1 MIHFDPG
8 CVNYVVI
15 TIHPATTDDLPSIN
29 FVIKSAI
36 MNWPLPDR
44 LRKITVPVLQYRE
57 DDMAALSVLVA
68 KLNGEILGI
77 AAWDSEP
84 THPLP
89 NGLGGLFHGLFVLP
103 LVQYQGIGT
112 SLMNAVF
119 DEARKIRATG
129 LLIKAQRVSRH
140 YFERHN
146 LPPLAATD
154 DEYPWQYWKRL
165 A

>member
-8 CVNYVVI
+8 CVKTAVI
-15 TIHPATTDDLPSIN
+15 TIHPATSVDLPRIN
-29 FVIKSAI
+29 FVIKSAV

-44 LRKITVPVLQYRE
+44 LRKITVPVMQYRE

-112 SLMNAVF
+112 SLMDAVF
-119 DEARKIRATG
+119 DEARKIRTTG

-140 YFERHN
+140 YFEHQN
-146 LPPLAATD
+146 LTPLAATK
-154 DEYPWQYWKRL
+154 DEYPWQYWKQL

>member
-1 MIHFDPG
+1 M
-8 CVNYVVI
+8 
-15 TIHPATTDDLPSIN
+15 
-29 FVIKSAI
+29 
-36 MNWPLPDR
+36 
-44 LRKITVPVLQYRE
+44 QYRK
-57 DDMAALSVLVA
+57 DDMTNLSVLVA
-68 KLNGEILGI
+68 RLNGQILGI

-84 THPLP
+84 THQLP
-89 NGLGGLFHGLFVLP
+89 NGHGGLFHGLFVLP
-103 LVQYQGIGT
+103 LVQCQGIGT

-119 DEARKIRATG
+119 DEARKTRTTG

-146 LPPLAATD
+146 LTPVAATD

>member
-1 MIHFDPG
+1 MIHCDPG
-8 CVNYVVI
+8 CVRPDVI
-15 TIHPATTDDLPSIN
+15 TIHPATSVDLPRIN

-44 LRKITVPVLQYRE
+44 LRKITVPVMQYSE

-119 DEARKIRATG
+119 DEARKIRSTG

-146 LPPLAATD
+146 LPSLAATD

>member
-8 CVNYVVI
+8 CVKRLVI
-15 TIHPATTDDLPSIN
+15 TIHPATAVDLPRIN

-119 DEARKIRATG
+119 DEARKIRTTG
-129 LLIKAQRVSRH
+129 LLFKAQRVSRH

-146 LPPLAATD
+146 LTPLAATD

>member
-1 MIHFDPG
+1 MIPFDPG
-8 CVNYVVI
+8 YVRNDVI
-15 TIHPATTDDLPSIN
+15 KIHPATTVDLPEIN
-29 FVIKSAI
+29 LVIKSAI

-44 LRKITVPVLQYRE
+44 LRKLAVPVMQYRE

-119 DEARKIRATG
+119 DEARKIRTTG
-129 LLIKAQRVSRH
+129 LLFKAQRVSRH

-146 LPPLAATD
+146 LTPLAATD

>member
-8 CVNYVVI
+8 CVKTAVI
-15 TIHPATTDDLPSIN
+15 TIHPATSVDLPRIN
-29 FVIKSAI
+29 FVIKSAV

-44 LRKITVPVLQYRE
+44 LRKITVPVMQYRE

-84 THPLP
+84 SHPLP

-112 SLMNAVF
+112 SLMDAVF
-119 DEARKIRATG
+119 DEARKIRTTG
-129 LLIKAQRVSRH
+129 ILIKAQRVSRH
-140 YFERHN
+140 YFERQN
-146 LPPLAATD
+146 LTPLAATD

>member
-8 CVNYVVI
+8 CVKATVI
-15 TIHPATTDDLPSIN
+15 TIHPATTVDLPRIN

-36 MNWPLPDR
+36 MNWPVPKR
-44 LRKITVPVLQYRE
+44 LRRLSVPVMQYRKE
-57 DDMAALSVLVA
+57 DLATLSVLVA
-68 KLNGEILGI
+68 RLNGEILGI

-84 THPLP
+84 NHRLP
-89 NGLGGLFHGLFVLP
+89 NGRGGLFHGLFVLP

-119 DEARKIRATG
+119 DEARKIRTTG
-129 LLIKAQRVSRH
+129 LLIKAQRVSRR

-146 LPPLAATD
+146 LTPLAATD